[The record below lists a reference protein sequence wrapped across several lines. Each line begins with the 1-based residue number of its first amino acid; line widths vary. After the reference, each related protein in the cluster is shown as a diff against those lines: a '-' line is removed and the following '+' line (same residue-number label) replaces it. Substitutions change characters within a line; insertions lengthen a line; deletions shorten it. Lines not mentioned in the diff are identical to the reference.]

1 MTKHASGSIP
11 FAQPVVASLV
21 KEGFRP
27 RDIKNN
33 FNVVLENAGDVD
45 LTLAVF
51 HSLCQV
57 KNKCLKRNSAHD
69 EEPRKRRRY
78 SRGERKHKDKDSDQM
93 VDITPSSARTGQTH
107 ELAQEFLELA
117 VNAYPE
123 DARQKI
129 LSKQFAKIILDGN
142 NMLFVTSGLRGLTL
156 SKQRA
161 KAEKMLSIAALAFS
175 QIIGTTIE
183 VVFDQTHLPKSKNS
197 QVIAQ
202 PELSLVGSN
211 LSEFTAKIVAIAAS
225 FPVIGIPLSF
235 PNGTFASVS
244 CARPEFATTD
254 DKLIAWARGNAKQPT
269 TEVVTT
275 TTTSTTTSTETTTT
289 NSSNVVSTATAP
301 IVVANSS
308 ILVVSSDR
316 ALAGELSSLGVP
328 LMKPGTWICL
338 FSSLFSTSE
347 LSKEAAIAWFDNW
360 VAGVVS
366 N

>member
-1 MTKHASGSIP
+1 
-11 FAQPVVASLV
+11 
-21 KEGFRP
+21 
-27 RDIKNN
+27 
-33 FNVVLENAGDVD
+33 
-45 LTLAVF
+45 
-51 HSLCQV
+51 V

-69 EEPRKRRRY
+69 EEPRKRRRF
-78 SRGERKHKDKDSDQM
+78 SRGERKHDKDSDQM
-93 VDITPSSARTGQTH
+93 MVDVAPANARTGQTH

-123 DARQKI
+123 DARQRI

-183 VVFDQTHLPKSKNS
+183 VVFDQTQLPKSKNS

-202 PELSLVGSN
+202 PELSLVNSN
-211 LSEFTAKIVAIAAS
+211 LSEFTAKITAIAAS

-254 DKLIAWARGNAKQPT
+254 DKLIAWARSNAKQP
-269 TEVVTT
+269 VPVATT

-289 NSSNVVSTATAP
+289 NSSNVVSSSNAP

-328 LMKPGTWICL
+328 LMKPGTWICM

-347 LSKEAAIAWFDNW
+347 LSKDSAIAWFDNW
-360 VAGVVS
+360 LTGVV
-366 N
+366 NH

>member
-1 MTKHASGSIP
+1 
-11 FAQPVVASLV
+11 
-21 KEGFRP
+21 
-27 RDIKNN
+27 
-33 FNVVLENAGDVD
+33 

-69 EEPRKRRRY
+69 EEPRKRRRF
-78 SRGERKHKDKDSDQM
+78 SRGERKHKDKDADHM
-93 VDITPSSARTGQTH
+93 VVDIPPSSSRTGQTH

-123 DARQKI
+123 DARQRI

-183 VVFDQTHLPKSKNS
+183 VVFDQTSLPKSKNS

-202 PELSLVGSN
+202 PEISLVGSN
-211 LSEFTAKIVAIAAS
+211 LSEFTAKITAIAAS

-244 CARPEFATTD
+244 SARPEFATTD
-254 DKLIAWARGNAKQPT
+254 DKLIAWARSNAKQP
-269 TEVVTT
+269 VPVATT

-301 IVVANSS
+301 IVVPNSS
-308 ILVVSSDR
+308 ILVISSDR

-328 LMKPGTWICL
+328 LMKPGTWICM

-347 LSKEAAIAWFDNW
+347 LSKESAIAWFDNW
-360 VAGVVS
+360 VIGVVK